1 MKNKISSGSVK
12 GESPFILIIFFT
24 FEKFAQFKILKA
36 TLFLEPTKKFIFFN
50 LQKFINSELL
60 LSSETAKIILRF
72 FGKNFNLFK
81 QNLNNSI
88 LAYFFKYFSFKSF

>member
-72 FGKNFNLFK
+72 FGKKF
-81 QNLNNSI
+81 
-88 LAYFFKYFSFKSF
+88 